1 VAESQT
7 NGFVSTLVDGNHT
20 YWISPQFS
28 SQYAYDDDGRVTVI
42 TGQGAG
48 SPGAA
53 YTYNN
58 TSEQINRLTKAQI
71 SYSASNDNFDYTF
84 NYAYDARGNL
94 QAMDILNGSIVQ
106 QQTFTYNDDNQ
117 ITTSGFTY
125 DNSGNLTAAV
135 IKGTAYH
142 YVYDKGN
149 RLQYV
154 LTGGFSLI
162 SRYTYN
168 SQERRLNKELAD
180 GTG

>member
-1 VAESQT
+1 MTQ
-7 NGFVSTLVDGNHT
+7 
-20 YWISPQFS
+20 
-28 SQYAYDDDGRVTVI
+28 
-42 TGQGAG
+42 
-48 SPGAA
+48 
-53 YTYNN
+53 
-58 TSEQINRLTKAQI
+58 AQI
-71 SYSASNDNFDYTF
+71 SYSASNFSFDYTF

-94 QAMDILNGSIVQ
+94 QTMDLLNGSIVQ
-106 QQTFTYNDDNQ
+106 QQTFSYNDDNQ